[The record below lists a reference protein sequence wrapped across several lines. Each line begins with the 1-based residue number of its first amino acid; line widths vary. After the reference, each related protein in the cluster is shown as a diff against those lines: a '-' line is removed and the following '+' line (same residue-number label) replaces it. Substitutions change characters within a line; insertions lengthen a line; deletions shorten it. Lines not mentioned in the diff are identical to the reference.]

1 MPPDAAPARGI
12 TSQHSMSMNLI
23 RADTIP
29 AGSEVWA
36 EHDEQVW
43 MLAEVVRQ
51 ENTLVTVR
59 QKSTGEEV
67 EIDLVRYLTRKKR
80 FFCDETT

>member
-1 MPPDAAPARGI
+1 
-12 TSQHSMSMNLI
+12 MSMNLI

-36 EHDEQVW
+36 ENDEHVW

-59 QKSTGEEV
+59 QKSTGQEV
-67 EIDLVRYLTRKKR
+67 EIDLVRYLFYTQRFSATKR
-80 FFCDETT
+80 PGVGLP